1 MSDSDTPQ
9 YAVTVMADYGS
20 TRVVL
25 TGDPRLVARDV
36 IVQQKGADGAWVEN
50 LQCNIAIQIR
60 ILREVDAAAEFDEV
74 GVESIH
80 DGLGAVAHRQV
91 ERHRRALQWEGQE
104 SLALIAAVLDH

>member
-36 IVQQKGADGAWVEN
+36 IVQQKGADGAWVEIGGYN
-50 LQCNIAIQIR
+50 SMSDDYAYTNAR
-60 ILREVDAAAEFDEV
+60 DHAKRVATGAAY
-74 GVESIH
+74 G
-80 DGLGAVAHRQV
+80 
-91 ERHRRALQWEGQE
+91 RR
-104 SLALIAAVLDH
+104 